1 MNAQSDFKAATS
13 ETLRGAEAN
22 VHDQISQ
29 LRAQV
34 EKLIS
39 ERAAPYIAD
48 VAGKAED
55 VARRGYDVARENVDA
70 VSNRVKDQPIT
81 AVVMAG
87 VAGFLLARMFR

>member
-1 MNAQSDFKAATS
+1 MSSSSNFKAATH
-13 ETLRGAEAN
+13 EALGEAQASVN
-22 VHDQISQ
+22 DQISQ

-48 VAGKAED
+48 VAGKAEH
-55 VARRGYDVARENVDA
+55 VARRGYDAAKENVDA

-81 AVVMAG
+81 AVLIAG

>member
-1 MNAQSDFKAATS
+1 MNASTDFTATASDK
-13 ETLRGAEAN
+13 LGQAEAT

-55 VARRGYDVARENVDA
+55 VARRGYDAARENVDA
-70 VSNRVKDQPIT
+70 VSNRVKDQPLT
-81 AVVMAG
+81 AVVIAG

>member
-1 MNAQSDFKAATS
+1 MNAQSDFKAAS
-13 ETLRGAEAN
+13 SATLRDAEGT
-22 VHDQISQ
+22 VHEQISQ

-48 VAGKAED
+48 VAGKAET

-70 VSNRVKDQPIT
+70 VSTRVKDQPLT
-81 AVVMAG
+81 AVIVAG
-87 VAGFLLARMFR
+87 VVGFLLARMFR

>member
-1 MNAQSDFKAATS
+1 MNASTDYRSTMRDAA
-13 ETLRGAEAN
+13 GAAEATVN
-22 VHDQISQ
+22 DQINQ

-34 EKLIS
+34 ERLIS

-55 VARRGYDVARENVDA
+55 VARRGYDAARENVDA

-81 AVVMAG
+81 AVVIAG
-87 VAGFLLARMFR
+87 VAGFLLARLFR